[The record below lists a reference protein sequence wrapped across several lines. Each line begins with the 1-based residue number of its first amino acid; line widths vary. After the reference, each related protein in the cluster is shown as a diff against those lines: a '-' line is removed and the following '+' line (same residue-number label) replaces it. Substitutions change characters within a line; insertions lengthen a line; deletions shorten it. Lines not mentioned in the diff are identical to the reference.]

1 MTSLIN
7 EDSFKIGKYKKRGIT
22 GATKSRLVIFWRL
35 IGLGITI
42 FRPITDRS
50 KAKPKQSQITFDIQL
65 IIALF
70 VGDEMWLKLEC
81 VEYIKTLGYRFFEAE
96 N

>member
-7 EDSFKIGKYKKRGIT
+7 EDSFKIGKYKKARDNGGNQI
-22 GATKSRLVIFWRL
+22 A
-35 IGLGITI
+35 IGYLLTSDWLGHYD

-70 VGDEMWLKLEC
+70 VGGEM
-81 VEYIKTLGYRFFEAE
+81 
-96 N
+96 